1 MDLRTF
7 GINSSVNY
15 EEVIYDNSIINKVY
29 MISNPVNNLIKG
41 IPDGCIDMQ
50 IVEREG
56 KTEVYLAGSHLQGSD
71 AYVMNYGKVFG
82 IKFQA
87 GTEFES
93 LEKKKFS
100 LDELIGTRCD
110 ITDSFDMSRL
120 IYKFEN
126 QGGFKELVDCFWSE
140 YSKENFQNRNYMVS
154 FLVSQVEKEKGN
166 LNITDLV
173 EKTGYSQ
180 RYVNRVCKDKMGF
193 SIKKYASIIRMQ
205 YALDVVREKSGEKL
219 YDMLGYY
226 DQAHFIHDFKNF
238 TSVTPKKYQKLGEQ
252 LYFV

>member
-15 EEVIYDNSIINKVY
+15 EEVVYDSSIINKVY
-29 MISNPVNNLIKG
+29 MISNPVNMLIKG
-41 IPDGCIDMQ
+41 IPDGCIDLQ

-56 KTEVYLAGSHLQGSD
+56 KTEVYLAGSHMQSTD
-71 AYVMNYGKVFG
+71 AYIMNYGKVFG
-82 IKFQA
+82 VKFQP
-87 GTEFES
+87 GTEFET

-100 LDELIGTRCD
+100 LDELVGTRCD
-110 ITDSFDMSRL
+110 ITDVFDMSQL
-120 IYKFEN
+120 IYKFQKNVE
-126 QGGFKELVDCFWSE
+126 FKELIDSFWAG
-140 YSKENFQNRNYMVS
+140 YSKEYFQNRNYMVS
-154 FLVSQVEKEKGN
+154 YLVNQVEKEKGN

-180 RYVNRVCKDKMGF
+180 RYVNRICKDKMGF
-193 SIKKYASIIRMQ
+193 SLKKYASIIRMQ
-205 YALDVVREKSGEKL
+205 YALDVVREKSGEAI

-252 LYFV
+252 FYFV